1 MIMQN
6 RKKVQSAFE
15 YIQEKAPFKPETAV
29 ILGSGLGGAAGRSS
43 ISLSLPY
50 SDIPYFPKSTVKGH
64 ESFLHFVDSG
74 SSRLALFS
82 GRCHLYEGYSPE
94 EIVLPLRAIR
104 LLGAETLIIT
114 NAAGALNPLFDVPS
128 LMLITDHINFTGT
141 SPLTGPNQEE
151 WGPRFP
157 DMSRVYSQELIKNA
171 EDCGL
176 KLGIRLHKGV
186 YMGIPGPNLETPAE
200 TRAFRRLG
208 ADAIG
213 MSTVLENIAAK
224 HMGMKILGISCLT
237 NKNLPDCMQET
248 SHEEIL
254 DQAQKAD
261 AELKRLLE
269 EIISSP
275 EPRDPEN
282 EPN

>member
-1 MIMQN
+1 
-6 RKKVQSAFE
+6 
-15 YIQEKAPFKPETAV
+15 
-29 ILGSGLGGAAGRSS
+29 
-43 ISLSLPY
+43 
-50 SDIPYFPKSTVKGH
+50 
-64 ESFLHFVDSG
+64 
-74 SSRLALFS
+74 LALLS

-104 LLGAETLIIT
+104 LLGAENLIIT

-128 LMLITDHINFTGT
+128 LMLITDHINFTGH
-141 SPLTGPNQEE
+141 SPLTGPNREK

-157 DMSRVYSQELIKNA
+157 DMSRVYSGKFIQKA
-171 EDCGL
+171 ADCAL
-176 KLGIRLHKGV
+176 ELGIRLHKGV
-186 YMGIPGPNLETPAE
+186 YMGITGPSLETPAE

-254 DQAQKAD
+254 EQAKKAD

-269 EIISSP
+269 QIISRP
-275 EPRDPEN
+275 DTRDTEN